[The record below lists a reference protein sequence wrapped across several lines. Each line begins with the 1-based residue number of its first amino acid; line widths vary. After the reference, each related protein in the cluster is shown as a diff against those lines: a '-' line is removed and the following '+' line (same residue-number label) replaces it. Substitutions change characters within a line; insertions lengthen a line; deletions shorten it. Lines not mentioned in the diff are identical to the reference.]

1 MKQFLPYIIIWLI
14 AVLKFRVSISSV
26 TFLIVQLYT

>member
-14 AVLKFRVSISSV
+14 AVLKFSVAVSSV
-26 TFLIVQLYT
+26 TFLIVL